1 MDYSIHRNVL
11 HEEAVD
17 EMAERSR
24 SNIHLCDQIKQSMRC
39 SGPRLKKCILHK
51 VPIIKWLPRYS
62 IRDNAVGDLVAGV
75 STGIMHISQGISYAL
90 IASIP
95 SVYGLYASFYP
106 VLIYTIFGSSRHV
119 SIGPSSALSVMVRGL
134 TDRLAPDSDFMVW
147 DNETNSSVVDT
158 DSQDER
164 STQINSAVTILAGIF
179 QIFLGLIHFGVVVS
193 FLSDPLVRGYITA
206 VGFHT
211 ILSQLGNIF
220 GIQYVKHSGLVAFIY
235 NLIEVC
241 YVLQQTNIANLLVFI
256 VTFVCLLIAKK
267 LNELLN
273 RKITI
278 PLPLELLAVIIST
291 VISWKFNF
299 KETFDVKVVGKIP
312 SGLQPPT
319 FPPASTFVQVIGDA
333 FAIAVVSFGMSIS
346 MAQMFALKFGY
357 KVDSNQELLA
367 MGLCNFIGGTFQ
379 SLAVSVSVS
388 RSMVQVNTGGK
399 TQLTGIV
406 STAVILVV
414 LFWIGVH
421 LTNLP
426 KAVLSAIICVS
437 LKGTVKQL
445 KDIPELWKKDKIDM
459 AIWLVSFILTVL
471 LNPDMGLFAS
481 IGFSIVTVVFRS
493 QKPKYSLL
501 GQVKDT
507 DIYRPLEDY
516 DQVKQVPGIVIFRS
530 SATIY
535 FANADMYQD
544 ALRKK
549 SGIDVTKILNAKMKL
564 EEKKKKLQ
572 KKNKKSK
579 QGDMEPEK
587 DISVIDLDPEPS
599 HTFPRA
605 IILDLSLV
613 SFLDTMAVKALKNI
627 HRDYGKIGIE
637 VILAC
642 CQPLVVDRLQRLD
655 FFSDKVTKSCV
666 FSTLHDAVLYCQSP
680 YEREDE
686 VNYCPSIKYTLFSTC
701 NTV

>member
-1 MDYSIHRNVL
+1 TMGHRVMDYSIHRNVL

-220 GIQYVKHSGLVAFIY
+220 GIQYVKHSGLV

-399 TQLTGIV
+399 TSLFLSVKCLLLTQ
-406 STAVILVV
+406 
-414 LFWIGVH
+414 
-421 LTNLP
+421 
-426 KAVLSAIICVS
+426 AVLSAIICVS

-579 QGDMEPEK
+579 QGDMVRK
-587 DISVIDLDPEPS
+587 TKLLFFNLDPEPS

>member
-1 MDYSIHRNVL
+1 TMGHRVMDYSIHRNVL

-179 QIFLGLIHFGVVVS
+179 QVIIFLGLIHFGVVVS

-220 GIQYVKHSGLVAFIY
+220 GIQYVKHSGL

-278 PLPLELLAVIIST
+278 PLPLELLVIIST

-399 TQLTGIV
+399 TQVGTTIPTLFMNLIIFSLFLSVKCLLLTQ
-406 STAVILVV
+406 
-414 LFWIGVH
+414 
-421 LTNLP
+421 
-426 KAVLSAIICVS
+426 AVLSAIICVS

-613 SFLDTMAVKALKNI
+613 SFLDTMAVKALKNFPSPLFN
-627 HRDYGKIGIE
+627 KS
-637 VILAC
+637 
-642 CQPLVVDRLQRLD
+642 LVVDRLQRLD